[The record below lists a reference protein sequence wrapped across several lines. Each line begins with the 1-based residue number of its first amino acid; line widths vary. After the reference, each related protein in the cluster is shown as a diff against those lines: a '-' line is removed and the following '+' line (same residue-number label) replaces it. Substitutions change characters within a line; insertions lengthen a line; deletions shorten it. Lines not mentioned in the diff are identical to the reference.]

1 MPEYWQKDL
10 MVWFKIKM
18 QPLMMKNSHSFL
30 KNWHFICTKILN
42 GKTYIKSNQNLKSS
56 KKKEKL
62 KKIKEENKKKS
73 KKD

>member
-1 MPEYWQKDL
+1 
-10 MVWFKIKM
+10 
-18 QPLMMKNSHSFL
+18 MMKNSHSFL